1 MSDQE
6 KRMERI
12 RKEYREQYFKE
23 HGEYPKRKT
32 IQERWKEEEKMYKQ
46 IQIERYGR
54 ELSKEETEK
63 RINDRLKELGIKD

>member
-1 MSDQE
+1 MIKK
-6 KRMERI
+6 KRMERT

-23 HGEYPKRKT
+23 HGEYPKRRT
-32 IQERWKEEEKMYKQ
+32 IQERWKAEEKMYKQ

>member
-1 MSDQE
+1 MGVTMSDQE

-23 HGEYPKRKT
+23 HGEYPKRRT
-32 IQERWKEEEKMYKQ
+32 IQERWKAEEEIYKK

-63 RINDRLKELGIKD
+63 KNK

>member
-23 HGEYPKRKT
+23 HGEYPKRRSL
-32 IQERWKEEEKMYKQ
+32 QERWKAEEEMYRQ

-54 ELSKEETEK
+54 ELSDEELKK
-63 RINDRLKELGIKD
+63 RINDRLKELGITD

>member
-23 HGEYPKRKT
+23 HGEYPKRRT
-32 IQERWKEEEKMYKQ
+32 IQERWKAEEIYKK

-63 RINDRLKELGIKD
+63 RINDRLKELGIED